1 MFKKLFYIC
10 LWLCFLSTTAYTDAV
25 PAHVIRAAD
34 AATAAPA
41 TVVLGR

>member
-25 PAHVIRAAD
+25 PASVAQT
-34 AATAAPA
+34 ATAATE
-41 TVVLGR
+41 TVAPGR